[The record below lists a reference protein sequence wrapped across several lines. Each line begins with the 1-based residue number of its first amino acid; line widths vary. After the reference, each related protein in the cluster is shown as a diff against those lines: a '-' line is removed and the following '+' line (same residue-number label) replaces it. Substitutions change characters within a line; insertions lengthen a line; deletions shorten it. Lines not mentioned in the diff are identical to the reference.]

1 VFAKLGTMM
10 CRHRWAVAGAWL
22 AVLVAGLVFGGGL
35 FDRLGNPENL
45 RPDAESVLAQHRIDQ
60 LAPEGPLV
68 IAVVEGRDVYD
79 PGLVSNVTDVV
90 KQVKAIPGVKDVDD
104 LYTSPGGQIG
114 ADNFSTTVVVE
125 LAPNLPEERRQQVE
139 DQVSAHLKTIQAPS
153 VLVGGTKLA
162 ERAFA
167 DQAVSDLAVGESVAF
182 VLLIVAL
189 VVVFGGVVAGGLPL
203 AVAIT
208 AVAGTL
214 LGLLALSTVTTI
226 SQYAVNV
233 VTLLGIGLAVD
244 YSLLIVARYR
254 EELARASG
262 LAGAGGPAGAGV
274 PAGAGEPAE
283 AIPRATATAGRA
295 VLISGLAVAAAFG
308 GLALFAE
315 PLLAAMALGGAVVA
329 VLATAA
335 ALTLVPALLAIAGS
349 RVPPA
354 GAETWVTRL
363 LARLWRVARL
373 PRRPAGP
380 GLLARLAAFAQRR
393 PGPVAL
399 GVTLGMLVL
408 AAPFA
413 VANLQNSDARALPRD
428 NEVRR
433 AYDVLQAK
441 FNNQQAAK
449 VNVVAEIDAGS
460 PELRRFLNELNR
472 QPQVLRLELRRDV
485 APGATVVDLTPK
497 GPTAGPQSRELVRSI
512 RSLRTPFPKQVTGE
526 AAKVVDYQESLRQ
539 RLPVAAL
546 VLLVAMVVLLF
557 ALTGSVVIPVKALL
571 MNLLTLF
578 ATLGV
583 LVALFQWG
591 WGSLPLRFDSW
602 GGLDLTTPILLFVF
616 VFGLSMDYEVFLL
629 SRIKEEYDRRVA
641 RGRAGR
647 SGQADN
653 DRAVLAGITRSGPV
667 VTAAAVC
674 LGIVFLGFAVGG
686 LVAVK
691 EVGVGMAVAILL
703 DVTAVR
709 GLLLPALMTMLGEWN
724 WWAPRRLRRWRSR
737 SAETLR
743 PEPAQAPEPVG

>member
-1 VFAKLGTMM
+1 VFAKLGTIMY
-10 CRHRWAVAGAWL
+10 RRRWAVAGAWL
-22 AVLVAGLVFGGGL
+22 AVLAAGLVFGGGL

-125 LAPNLPEERRQQVE
+125 LAPDLPEERRQQVE
-139 DQVSAHLKTIQAPS
+139 DQVSARLKTIQAPS

-189 VVVFGGVVAGGLPL
+189 VVVFGGVVAGSLPL

-254 EELARASG
+254 EELARAGGLPGTSG
-262 LAGAGGPAGAGV
+262 LARAGARV
-274 PAGAGEPAE
+274 E

-295 VLISGLAVAAAFG
+295 VLISGLAVAAAFC

-354 GAETWVTRL
+354 GVQTWVTRL
-363 LARLWRVARL
+363 LAKLRRLARL
-373 PRRPAGP
+373 PRRAAGP

-449 VNVVAEIDAGS
+449 VSVVAEIDAGS

-472 QPQVLRLELRRDV
+472 APQVLRLELRRDV

-497 GPTAGPQSRELVRSI
+497 GPTAGPLSRDLVRSI
-512 RSLRTPFPKQVTGE
+512 RSLGTPFPKQVTGE
-526 AAKVVDYQESLRQ
+526 AAKVVDYQESLRR

-629 SRIKEEYDRRVA
+629 SRIKEEYDRRP
-641 RGRAGR
+641 
-647 SGQADN
+647 DN

-703 DVTAVR
+703 DVTVVR

-724 WWAPRRLRRWRSR
+724 WWAPRQLRRWQLR
-737 SAETLR
+737 SAETPR
-743 PEPAQAPEPVG
+743 PERAQAPEPVG

>member
-1 VFAKLGTMM
+1 MFAKLGTIMY
-10 CRHRWAVAGAWL
+10 RRRWAVAGAWL
-22 AVLVAGLVFGGGL
+22 AVLAAGLVFGGGL

-125 LAPNLPEERRQQVE
+125 LAPDLPEERRQQVE
-139 DQVSAHLKTIQAPS
+139 DQVSARLKTIQAPS

-189 VVVFGGVVAGGLPL
+189 VVVFGGVVAGSLPL

-254 EELARASG
+254 EELARAGGLPGTSG
-262 LAGAGGPAGAGV
+262 LARAGARV
-274 PAGAGEPAE
+274 E

-295 VLISGLAVAAAFG
+295 VLISGLAVAAAFC

-363 LARLWRVARL
+363 LAKLRRLARL
-373 PRRPAGP
+373 PRRAAGP

-449 VNVVAEIDAGS
+449 VSVVAEIDAGS

-472 QPQVLRLELRRDV
+472 APQVLRLELRRDV

-497 GPTAGPQSRELVRSI
+497 GPTAGPLSRDLVRSI
-512 RSLRTPFPKQVTGE
+512 RSLGTPFPKQVTGE
-526 AAKVVDYQESLRQ
+526 AAKVVDYQESLRR

-629 SRIKEEYDRRVA
+629 SRIKEEYDRRP
-641 RGRAGR
+641 
-647 SGQADN
+647 DN

-703 DVTAVR
+703 DVTVVR

-724 WWAPRRLRRWRSR
+724 WWAPRQLRRWQLR
-737 SAETLR
+737 SAETPR
-743 PEPAQAPEPVG
+743 PERAQAPEPVG

>member
-1 VFAKLGTMM
+1 M
-10 CRHRWAVAGAWL
+10 
-22 AVLVAGLVFGGGL
+22 
-35 FDRLGNPENL
+35 
-45 RPDAESVLAQHRIDQ
+45 LAQHRIDQ

-125 LAPNLPEERRQQVE
+125 LAPDLPEERRQQVE
-139 DQVSAHLKTIQAPS
+139 DQVSARLKTIQAPS

-189 VVVFGGVVAGGLPL
+189 VVVFGGVVAGSLPL

-254 EELARASG
+254 EELARAGGLPGTSG
-262 LAGAGGPAGAGV
+262 LARAGARV
-274 PAGAGEPAE
+274 E

-295 VLISGLAVAAAFG
+295 VLISGLAVAAAFC

-363 LARLWRVARL
+363 LAKLRRLARL
-373 PRRPAGP
+373 PRRAAGP

-449 VNVVAEIDAGS
+449 VSVVAEIDAGS

-472 QPQVLRLELRRDV
+472 APQVLRLELRRDV

-497 GPTAGPQSRELVRSI
+497 GPTAGPLSRDLVRSI
-512 RSLRTPFPKQVTGE
+512 RSLGTPFPKQVTGE
-526 AAKVVDYQESLRQ
+526 AAKVVDYQESLRR

-629 SRIKEEYDRRVA
+629 SRIKEEYDRRP
-641 RGRAGR
+641 
-647 SGQADN
+647 DN

-703 DVTAVR
+703 DVTVVR

-724 WWAPRRLRRWRSR
+724 WWAPRQLRRWQLR
-737 SAETLR
+737 SAETPR
-743 PEPAQAPEPVG
+743 PERAQAPEPVG

>member
-1 VFAKLGTMM
+1 MFAKLGTIMY
-10 CRHRWAVAGAWL
+10 RRRWAVAGAWL
-22 AVLVAGLVFGGGL
+22 AVLAAGLVFGGGL

-125 LAPNLPEERRQQVE
+125 LAPDLPEERRQQVE
-139 DQVSAHLKTIQAPS
+139 DQVSARLKTIQAPS

-189 VVVFGGVVAGGLPL
+189 VVVFGGVVAGSLPL

-254 EELARASG
+254 EELARAGGLPGTSG
-262 LAGAGGPAGAGV
+262 LARAGARV
-274 PAGAGEPAE
+274 E

-295 VLISGLAVAAAFG
+295 VLISGLAVAAAFC

-363 LARLWRVARL
+363 LAKLRRLARL
-373 PRRPAGP
+373 QRRAAGP

-449 VNVVAEIDAGS
+449 VSVVAEIDAGS

-472 QPQVLRLELRRDV
+472 APQVLRLELRRDV

-497 GPTAGPQSRELVRSI
+497 GPTAGPLSRDLVRSI
-512 RSLRTPFPKQVTGE
+512 RSLGTPFPKQVTGE
-526 AAKVVDYQESLRQ
+526 AAKVVDYQESLRR

-629 SRIKEEYDRRVA
+629 SRIKEEYDRRP
-641 RGRAGR
+641 
-647 SGQADN
+647 DN

-703 DVTAVR
+703 DVTVVR

-724 WWAPRRLRRWRSR
+724 WWAPRQLRRWQLR
-737 SAETLR
+737 SAETPR
-743 PEPAQAPEPVG
+743 PERAQAPEPVG

>member
-1 VFAKLGTMM
+1 MAPGE
-10 CRHRWAVAGAWL
+10 VACTFTIGES
-22 AVLVAGLVFGGGL
+22 GG
-35 FDRLGNPENL
+35 
-45 RPDAESVLAQHRIDQ
+45 HRIDQ

-125 LAPNLPEERRQQVE
+125 LAPDLPEERRQQVE
-139 DQVSAHLKTIQAPS
+139 DQVSARLKTIQAPS

-189 VVVFGGVVAGGLPL
+189 VVVFGGVVAGSLPL

-254 EELARASG
+254 EELARAGGLPGTSG
-262 LAGAGGPAGAGV
+262 LARAGARV
-274 PAGAGEPAE
+274 E

-295 VLISGLAVAAAFG
+295 VLISGLAVAAAFC

-363 LARLWRVARL
+363 LAKLRRLARL
-373 PRRPAGP
+373 PRRAAGP

-449 VNVVAEIDAGS
+449 VSVVAEIDAGS

-472 QPQVLRLELRRDV
+472 APQVLRLELRRDV

-497 GPTAGPQSRELVRSI
+497 GPTAGPLSRDLVRSI
-512 RSLRTPFPKQVTGE
+512 RSLGTPFPKQVTGE
-526 AAKVVDYQESLRQ
+526 AAKVVDYQESLRR

-629 SRIKEEYDRRVA
+629 SRIKEEYDRRP
-641 RGRAGR
+641 
-647 SGQADN
+647 DN

-703 DVTAVR
+703 DVTVVR

-724 WWAPRRLRRWRSR
+724 WWAPRQLRRWQLR
-737 SAETLR
+737 SAETPR
-743 PEPAQAPEPVG
+743 PERAQAPEPVG